1 MKLLVLLAAIALLL
15 WLLRGGRNRVGR
27 DAAPPP
33 SAAPRIAA
41 PEPMV
46 ACDWCGLHLPQ
57 TDALPAPD
65 GRHFCCTDH
74 RQRAT
79 RG

>member
-27 DAAPPP
+27 DVAPPP
-33 SAAPRIAA
+33 AAPRIAA

-74 RQRAT
+74 RQRAI